1 MRRPGADGPVVK
13 HTVKL
18 VKVELFVNPL
28 DHTGKRRSTTSFP
41 ASSCVMSD

>member
-28 DHTGKRRSTTSFP
+28 DHTEFVVALDTLMER
-41 ASSCVMSD
+41 